1 MNPQSN
7 PWPLLSGSQHL
18 MSVHHASHD
27 AVLALHQFPHS
38 YMNSAGVSA
47 VESGGAP
54 AAFQHQLHLQQATLS
69 QGLWAHAAPAP
80 AVSAMAA
87 TNVAVQCPE
96 STLAA
101 QSNQSN
107 SLQSSSQAQACLQ
120 LATAARQASS
130 TDTATAGAQLFSSSQ
145 PSTVAYLH
153 QEAVDVNIAA
163 AGFVAAGE
171 EEGNAEDGAAADAG
185 NDDFEPLVSADFGLS
200 RWVLS
205 GLPGLKAACISISI
219 RHRQLDKYYSNDA
232 LPQMQLSL

>member
-1 MNPQSN
+1 
-7 PWPLLSGSQHL
+7 
-18 MSVHHASHD
+18 MSVHASHD

-47 VESGGAP
+47 VESGFAP

-80 AVSAMAA
+80 AAAMAA
-87 TNVAVQCPE
+87 TDIAVQCPE

-130 TDTATAGAQLFSSSQ
+130 TDTATAGAQPFSSSQ
-145 PSTVAYLH
+145 PSTAAYLH

-171 EEGNAEDGAAADAG
+171 EEGNAEDGAAVDAG

-200 RWVLS
+200 RWVLR
-205 GLPGLKAACISISI
+205 LPGLKAASISISISI
-219 RHRQLDKYYSNDA
+219 RHRELDKHYSNDA
-232 LPQMQLSL
+232 LPQMHLSL